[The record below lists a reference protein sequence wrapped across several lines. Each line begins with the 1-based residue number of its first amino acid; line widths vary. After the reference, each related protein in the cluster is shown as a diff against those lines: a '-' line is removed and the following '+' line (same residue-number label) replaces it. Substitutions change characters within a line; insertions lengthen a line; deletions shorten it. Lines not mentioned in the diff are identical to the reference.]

1 MTLLNSNVVRSLSL
15 ISAGAPAAYGDRAG
29 AVSAA
34 TREGSREQFV
44 GHASLALTGL
54 QATLEGPLG
63 GRKTTWLASA
73 RKSYVDYVLE
83 RLDRNSSLLG
93 FYDATARVTHHA
105 TGSQTVSL
113 GWLHGRSS
121 WRNASEGL
129 RPQDASTADA
139 GTDLGT
145 LQWRWAPSSRTE
157 LRALGFFSSETGR
170 NRNVDGID
178 RMRSGRR
185 QWGVRSDATRGIGSQ
200 RLEAGLTFRRL
211 EGDVLVREFLRKPA
225 GGYCGVEP
233 GRERPRG
240 ERLRAG
246 HLDGARRPA
255 DPERGS
261 AGRRL
266 RGHGSAGPS
275 PRLGHVGSSPTACG
289 RRRRSAP
296 TRSSPI
302 SSTSTA
308 AAASRA
314 ARRAGD
320 ACGLEKAPGADTSL
334 RVEAYD
340 LDVDGLFFNPEG
352 EWRVVGEEIAG
363 PDPDAPLRNA
373 LAGRSRGFEVLLQRR
388 SAPGPPAGSRTR
400 LGMRA
405 GPTMPVSAGTATSTS
420 ATR

>member
-1 MTLLNSNVVRSLSL
+1 MNDGFSVDAAQQQR
-15 ISAGAPAAYGDRAG
+15 GAVAVPHQCRRAG
-29 AVSAA
+29 GL
-34 TREGSREQFV
+34 RRPRRGGGERRHPRGSREQFV

-145 LQWRWAPSSRTE
+145 LQWRWAPSSRVE

-185 QWGVRSDATRGIGSQ
+185 QWGVRSDATRGIGSH

-225 GGYCGVEP
+225 GGYCGC
-233 GRERPRG
+233 
-240 ERLRAG
+240 RARTRA
-246 HLDGARRPA
+246 LTRR
-255 DPERGS
+255 
-261 AGRRL
+261 
-266 RGHGSAGPS
+266 
-275 PRLGHVGSSPTACG
+275 
-289 RRRRSAP
+289 AP
-296 TRSSPI
+296 TRRTPGRG
-302 SSTSTA
+302 STI
-308 AAASRA
+308 
-314 ARRAGD
+314 G
-320 ACGLEKAPGADTSL
+320 
-334 RVEAYD
+334 
-340 LDVDGLFFNPEG
+340 
-352 EWRVVGEEIAG
+352 
-363 PDPDAPLRNA
+363 
-373 LAGRSRGFEVLLQRR
+373 
-388 SAPGPPAGSRTR
+388 
-400 LGMRA
+400 
-405 GPTMPVSAGTATSTS
+405 
-420 ATR
+420 